1 MRFYYSV
8 MLCLGTIIT
17 KAQIIKL
24 PDSLYKSGNSLH
36 AELIYEQAIYN
47 STDNAADQYKLL
59 FEKAAYLKAV
69 KNYPKAIETLVRIN
83 ENNLNDSTRFS
94 YYYQLAILNYL
105 TDNNAEVDLN
115 LTKIKYFINDTS
127 YRERIVLLDV
137 LNLNRSQKWEQA
149 KQLLIQL
156 NKGKMDSN
164 SIHQLYAKALH
175 FKPRSTKTA
184 QALQTF
190 LPGTGHIYAGKT
202 VHGII
207 NATLILSGLT
217 WGAYNV
223 FNGYYVTG
231 VFSGFFLS
239 YAFYGGGINYAV
251 SNTILYNR
259 QKTDDIN
266 KELNSSIIEAFS
278 KY

>member
-1 MRFYYSV
+1 MRFCYSV
-8 MLCLGTIIT
+8 MLCLGAIIT
-17 KAQIIKL
+17 NAQIVKL
-24 PDSLYKSGNSLH
+24 PDSLYKSSNSLH
-36 AELIYEQAIYN
+36 AELAYEQAIYN
-47 STDNAADQYKLL
+47 NADAVANQYKIL
-59 FEKAAYLKAV
+59 FEKAAYLKAI

-83 ENNLNDSTRFS
+83 ENELDDSTKFS

-115 LTKIKYFINDTS
+115 LTKIKYFISDTL
-127 YRERIVLLDV
+127 YREKIILLDV
-137 LNLNRSQKWEQA
+137 LNLNRSGKWEEA
-149 KQLLIQL
+149 KQLLIRL
-156 NKGKMDSN
+156 NKDKMDSN
-164 SIHQLYAKALH
+164 SIHQLYKNALH
-175 FKPRSTKTA
+175 FKTKSIKTA

-190 LPGTGHIYAGKT
+190 LPGTGHIYVGKT
-202 VHGII
+202 AHGII

-251 SNTILYNR
+251 SNAVQYN
-259 QKTDDIN
+259 QLKVDTIN
-266 KELNSSIIEAFS
+266 KELNSSIITAFS
-278 KY
+278 K

>member
-1 MRFYYSV
+1 MRYYYSV
-8 MLCLGTIIT
+8 ILCLGAIIT
-17 KAQIIKL
+17 NAQIVKL
-24 PDSLYKSGNSLH
+24 PDSLYKSNNSLH
-36 AELIYEQAIYN
+36 AELAYEQAIYN
-47 STDNAADQYKLL
+47 NADNVFNQYKIL
-59 FEKAAYLKAV
+59 FEKASYLKTIR
-69 KNYPKAIETLVRIN
+69 NYPKAVETLVRIN
-83 ENNLNDSTRFS
+83 ENELDDSTKFS

-127 YRERIVLLDV
+127 YRERIILLDI

-149 KQLLIQL
+149 KQLLVEL

-164 SIHQLYAKALH
+164 SINQLYKNALL
-175 FKPRSTKTA
+175 FKPKSTRTA

-190 LPGTGHIYAGKT
+190 LPGTGHMYVGKT

-223 FNGYYVTG
+223 FNGYYITG
-231 VFSGFFLS
+231 VFSGFFIS

-251 SNTILYNR
+251 SNAIEYN
-259 QKTDDIN
+259 QLKIDAIN
-266 KELNSSIIEAFS
+266 KELNSSIIATF
-278 KY
+278 K

>member
-8 MLCLGTIIT
+8 MLCLGAIIT
-17 KAQIIKL
+17 NAQIVKL
-24 PDSLYKSGNSLH
+24 PDSLYKSNNSLH
-36 AELIYEQAIYN
+36 AEIAYEQAIYN
-47 STDNAADQYKLL
+47 NTDNVTNQYKIL
-59 FEKAAYLKAV
+59 FEKARYLKTI

-83 ENNLNDSTRFS
+83 ENELDDSIKFS

-127 YRERIVLLDV
+127 YNRERIVLLDI
-137 LNLNRSQKWEQA
+137 LNLNRSQKWEEA

-164 SIHQLYAKALH
+164 SIHQLYKNALH
-175 FKPRSTKTA
+175 FKPKSTKTA

-190 LPGTGHIYAGKT
+190 LPGTGHMYVGKT
-202 VHGII
+202 THGII
-207 NATLILSGLT
+207 NATLILSGLA

-231 VFSGFFLS
+231 VFSGFFIS

-251 SNTILYNR
+251 SNAIQYN
-259 QKTDDIN
+259 QVKVDAIN
-266 KELNSSIIEAFS
+266 KELNNSIITTFN
-278 KY
+278 